1 LHLATALDLLID
13 ACLNTGDVNT
23 AGTAADRLSDVVGGA
38 ADSQQLVA
46 LAASG
51 RGRVLIA
58 ERATEAAAIELHSAV
73 ATLSRL
79 ELPFELASARY
90 DLGRALVDTSR
101 DAALDQLRRSLAGFE
116 ELGAAL
122 DADRV
127 AAFLRTVGAPAR
139 TGAKGVG
146 QLTVREQQVLRLL
159 SAGLSNPEIAQ
170 RLHVSR
176 KTAAH
181 HVSHIL
187 TKLNLRNRAE
197 VVAYAVRESAEHH

>member
-1 LHLATALDLLID
+1 MPVSA
-13 ACLNTGDVNT
+13 NGDVEA
-23 AGTAADRLSDVVGGA
+23 AGTAADRLSDVVGGGA
-38 ADSQQLVA
+38 HSQQLAA
-46 LAASG
+46 LAASA

-58 ERATEAAAIELHSAV
+58 QGATEAAAAELHSAV

-79 ELPFELASARY
+79 ELPFELAHAQY
-90 DLGRALVDTSR
+90 DLGRALVDTS
-101 DAALDQLRRSLAGFE
+101 LRRRRSTTS
-116 ELGAAL
+116 AARSP
-122 DADRV
+122 AS
-127 AAFLRTVGAPAR
+127 RTSAPPSTPIASPPSSARWACPLAPAPR
-139 TGAKGVG
+139 VSGSSPIASNRCSGS
-146 QLTVREQQVLRLL
+146 L

-197 VVAYAVRESAEHH
+197 VVALRDARVG